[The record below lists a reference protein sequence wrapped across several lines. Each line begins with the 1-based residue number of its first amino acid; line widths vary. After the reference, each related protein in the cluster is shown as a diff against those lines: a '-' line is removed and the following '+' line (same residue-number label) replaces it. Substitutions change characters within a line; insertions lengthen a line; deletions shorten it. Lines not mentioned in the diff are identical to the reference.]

1 MKKGDSLHLKQH
13 FSDAQ
18 SIIEKNSSDSGKKVV
33 KYGAMSII
41 KSDTEASSPIPSV
54 TWGSKYLKLENN
66 EVASSNKD
74 RHYAILRNLSFA
86 TATVGFAYFAYQ
98 VMLGEYKTFAYPLL
112 ITATLCTLLHVSGPR
127 LVNDKLSY
135 RMRSTI
141 SYIASSTILFFRRLK
156 ASTHTALLVILVAIL
171 PTIGYGYHK
180 FSKRLEEHSFF
191 YKDAEFQ
198 MGIANNFGKISVM
211 AMSFFL
217 IPVSRHS
224 IMLQAARIDPIQAT
238 SLHIWAGYLA
248 LWSALVHGAYYVF
261 IWIGLEQENLWH
273 KILPP
278 LDCWS
283 HLSEYDEFCH

>member
-1 MKKGDSLHLKQH
+1 LPYSFNAGQVNLKENMKKGASLHLKQH

-66 EVASSNKD
+66 EGASSNKD

-135 RMRSTI
+135 RMP
-141 SYIASSTILFFRRLK
+141 SSILFFRRLK

-198 MGIANNFGKISVM
+198 KHLANNFGKTSVM

-224 IMLQAARIDPIQAT
+224 IMLQAARVDPIQAT
-238 SLHIWAGYLA
+238 SLHIWA
-248 LWSALVHGAYYVF
+248 
-261 IWIGLEQENLWH
+261 
-273 KILPP
+273 
-278 LDCWS
+278 D
-283 HLSEYDEFCH
+283 